1 MFFSRALSLAQSGDS
16 THRLSGSLTS
26 GTGLIPYDTVV
37 SRITN
42 HYAEIAMS
50 VMSLRLPDEL
60 ADTLATLAK
69 ATGRS
74 KSYLAVDALREYIAR
89 EAWQIEEIQ
98 KALNEAD
105 AGDFASAEDV
115 REIANKWSANAR

>member
-1 MFFSRALSLAQSGDS
+1 
-16 THRLSGSLTS
+16 
-26 GTGLIPYDTVV
+26 
-37 SRITN
+37 
-42 HYAEIAMS
+42 MS

-60 ADTLATLAK
+60 AATLTLLAK

-74 KSYLAVDALREYIAR
+74 KSFLAVDALREYLAR

-98 KALNEAD
+98 KALQEAD

-115 REIANKWSANAR
+115 AAVTDKWLNHAG